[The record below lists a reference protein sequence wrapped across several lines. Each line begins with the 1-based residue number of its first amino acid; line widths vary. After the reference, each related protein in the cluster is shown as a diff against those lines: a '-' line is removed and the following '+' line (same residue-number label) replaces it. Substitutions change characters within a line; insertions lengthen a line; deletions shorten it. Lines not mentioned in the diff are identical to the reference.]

1 MNTGKACGPDQI
13 PIEVWTLLGDEG
25 LEYLLQTM
33 NAVIDEGMPLSWRK
47 SEISP
52 LFKGKGSVL
61 ECGNYRGIKL
71 MAHTMKLWER
81 IIDRRIREIVEL
93 DDIQFGFRKGRST
106 TEPIQSCLSTT
117 RPVITLIGCNAVG
130 RASRFFGR

>member
-1 MNTGKACGPDQI
+1 MEECEETCGPISNITLEEVRTQLKRMKTGKACGPDQI

-33 NAVIDEGMPLSWRK
+33 NAIIDEGMPLSWRK

-71 MAHTMKLWER
+71 MAHTMKLWE
-81 IIDRRIREIVEL
+81 IIMIEESEKL
-93 DDIQFGFRKGRST
+93 W
-106 TEPIQSCLSTT
+106 
-117 RPVITLIGCNAVG
+117 N
-130 RASRFFGR
+130 